1 MTAYDAA
8 SIHGHSDV
16 CEELEAH
23 GYQSLVPPTE
33 VCHAHPNPHPL
44 NNCHAHTTHA
54 GHEEG
59 GGTLLQGPHAE
70 FSGHGKHTHL
80 S

>member
-23 GYQSLVPPTE
+23 GYQSLAPPTE
-33 VCHAHPNPHPL
+33 VGHACTSHSPPFMPTL
-44 NNCHAHTTHA
+44 YP